1 MHAMNATA
9 SATASVE
16 AATATLAPAGHPV
29 AAGCLQ
35 VAPASASRPQSAAA
49 ASADLLGAAELA
61 LLAQTDPTCVVAR
74 WRSELGEEHAFTAEE
89 LERWASKVACLLA
102 GRGVGV
108 GDVVA
113 LALGR
118 SYQRLFV
125 ELALAKLGAT
135 ALVLPEGAEET
146 RVARLLQRTQA
157 CAVVCTNQG
166 AAAEVLDHVVYLC
179 PSVTTRLLV
188 NADGAPA
195 FFADPAEH
203 DDACVL
209 PAYPEDGLPHGAA
222 LSGPDGVCALCC
234 VRAGWLDF
242 NTCARV
248 APTSLAAA
256 QDALTGATLR
266 CAGRA
271 A

>member
-9 SATASVE
+9 F
-16 AATATLAPAGHPV
+16 AATTAQPAAACGSSAAPTLAD
-29 AAGCLQ
+29 
-35 VAPASASRPQSAAA
+35 AS
-49 ASADLLGAAELA
+49 LLGAAELA
-61 LLAQTDPTCVVAR
+61 LLAQTDPACVVAH
-74 WRSELGEEHAFTAEE
+74 WRGELGEEHDFTAAE

-102 GRGVGV
+102 SRGVGV

-113 LALGR
+113 VSLGR
-118 SYQRLFV
+118 SYQCLFV
-125 ELALAKLGAT
+125 ELALAKLGA
-135 ALVLPEGAEET
+135 APLALPEGADEAQ
-146 RVARLLQRTQA
+146 VAHLLRESQA

-166 AAAEVLDHVVYLC
+166 AQAEVLDHVVYLC

-195 FFADPAEH
+195 FFADPSEH
-203 DDACVL
+203 DDALVL
-209 PAYPEDGLPHGAA
+209 PAYPDDGLPHGAA

-234 VRAGWLDF
+234 VRTGWLDF

-248 APTSLAAA
+248 APTSLAVAE
-256 QDALTGATLR
+256 DARTGATLQV
-266 CAGRA
+266 AGRA